1 VAAVSVVRVIRY
13 ALQPRWL
20 AWHLLL
26 VAVLV
31 SFSWLGGWQL
41 SAFEGKDGG
50 APPAT
55 RATAPLD
62 RLTEPGGRL
71 DDGDVGRRVSA
82 TGSYDPDGTRLVD
95 GRDRRGGEG
104 TGFWVVSMLRT
115 ASGVQP
121 VVRGLVREYDDPE
134 VTTPTGEVTVT
145 GLLQASEAGPSGPE
159 AGDVAPDQLPYV
171 ATVTVL
177 DALPYQPAELYDG
190 YLALRSEAP
199 APAVAPVPVE
209 AQAAGTDGGVG
220 RWRNLAYALQWWVF
234 AAAAVFFWWL
244 VLRRAALE
252 QWEPD
257 PAPDEGPP
265 PLVAPRRTT

>member
-1 VAAVSVVRVIRY
+1 MIRF

-20 AWHLLL
+20 AWHLVL

-55 RATAPLD
+55 RATSQLD

-71 DDGDVGRRVSA
+71 GADDLGRRVRVE
-82 TGSYDPDGTRLVD
+82 GHYDD
-95 GRDRRGGEG
+95 GRTLLVPGRVEPGGSSRG
-104 TGFWVVSMLRT
+104 FLVVSPLVT
-115 ASGVQP
+115 PTGILP
-121 VVRGLVREYDDPE
+121 VVRGWVDARGSAAVAPPKGTVR
-134 VTTPTGEVTVT
+134 VV
-145 GLLQASEAGPSGPE
+145 GLLQRSESGPPPGTP
-159 AGDVAPDQLPYV
+159 AVRSGFMPYV
-171 ATVTVL
+171 ATVTLL

-252 QWEPD
+252 QREPD

>member
-1 VAAVSVVRVIRY
+1 MAAVSVGWVIRF

-20 AWHLLL
+20 PWHLLL

-31 SFSWLGGWQL
+31 SFTWLGGWQL
-41 SAFEGKDGG
+41 SAFEDKDGG
-50 APPAT
+50 PDPAT

-62 RLTEPGGRL
+62 RLSVPGGRL
-71 DDGDVGRRVSA
+71 GSDDLGRRVTA
-82 TGSYDPDGTRLVD
+82 TGSYDPDGTRFVD
-95 GRDRRGGEG
+95 GRERPGGG
-104 TGFWVVSMLRT
+104 APGLWVVSMLRT
-115 ASGVQP
+115 SSGVLP
-121 VVRGLVREYDDPE
+121 VVRGWVREHDDPAAA
-134 VTTPTGEVTVT
+134 TPTGEVTVS
-145 GLLQASEAGPSGPE
+145 GLLQRSEAGQSGPE
-159 AGDVAPDQLPYV
+159 AGDVGPDQLPYV
-171 ATVTVL
+171 ATVTLL

-190 YLALRSEAP
+190 FLALRSEAP

-209 AQAAGTDGGVG
+209 AQAAERDGVG

-252 QWEPD
+252 QREPD